1 MKRIITATSLFLVAL
16 IICLYEF
23 KTVGVTESYKE
34 ALDKIITL
42 SSKGEFEKA
51 HKLSLDIN
59 NRWQKTQKE
68 LNKYLYHDYVDSI
81 TLELNSLTVYTQ
93 SKDSE
98 SIIAISDSAKIKLA
112 SLKES
117 ELPYIY
123 NIL

>member
-16 IICLYEF
+16 IICLCEF

-51 HKLSLDIN
+51 HKLSRDIN

-98 SIIAISDSAKIKLA
+98 SIITISDSAKIKLA

>member
-1 MKRIITATSLFLVAL
+1 MKRIIIATSLFLVAL
-16 IICLYEF
+16 MICLCEF
-23 KTVGVTESYKE
+23 KAVGVTESYKE

-51 HKLSLDIN
+51 HKLSRDIN

-81 TLELNSLTVYTQ
+81 TLELNSLTIYTQ

-98 SIIAISDSAKIKLA
+98 SIITISDSAKIKLA